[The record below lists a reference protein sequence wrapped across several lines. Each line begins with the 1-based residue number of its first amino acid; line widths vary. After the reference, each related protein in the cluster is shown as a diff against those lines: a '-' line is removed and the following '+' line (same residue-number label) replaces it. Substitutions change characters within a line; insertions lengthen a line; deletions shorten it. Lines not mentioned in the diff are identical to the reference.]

1 MPGGTRLGRYEILS
15 LLGSGSMGEVY
26 RARDNRLGREVAVK
40 VLPQALAS
48 DPERLVRFEREV
60 RVASAL
66 SDPHIVTVFDAGC
79 EESIPYF
86 VSELVEGETLRA
98 VLATRTLR
106 HPDAGIRLLGAVALG
121 QFGPHAEK
129 VLPILERMKLDP
141 DKDVREAA
149 GEAIERVK
157 GK

>member
-1 MPGGTRLGRYEILS
+1 MSSIHSVTGRRERQLGRPSGLSRGTRLGRYEILS

-98 VLATRTLR
+98 VLAIQSLSLR
-106 HPDAGIRLLGAVALG
+106 
-121 QFGPHAEK
+121 K
-129 VLPILERMKLDP
+129 VLDLA
-141 DKDVREAA
+141 VQVA
-149 GEAIERVK
+149 
-157 GK
+157 